1 MKTMNKRMLNREA
14 LDVIMAV
21 QSFQEFKVN
30 DRAIYPDSREDIRE
44 LCREYYLAIP
54 DHVIDRAGLNKTTHD
69 LENLLRFPV
78 TREMCA
84 ARPQDLN
91 QIPLWESA
99 D

>member
-44 LCREYYLAIP
+44 LCREYYLSIP
-54 DHVIDRAGLNKTTHD
+54 DHVISRAGLTKAH
-69 LENLLRFPV
+69 
-78 TREMCA
+78 M
-84 ARPQDLN
+84 
-91 QIPLWESA
+91 I
-99 D
+99 